1 MEMVDDTFLDLA
13 KIAVHLEQ
21 TRLDEIT
28 YEESAFVL
36 HFLELEEQ
44 GIYWLLCELY
54 KVAVNLNTEI
64 SSEIKQDIESVQ
76 IRDVNSRA
84 IRHMRDYILL
94 RQFRGVL
101 YRIASQFAKII

>member
-1 MEMVDDTFLDLA
+1 MVDEAFSDLA
-13 KIAVHLEQ
+13 KMAVHMEQ

-28 YEESAFVL
+28 YEESQFVP

-44 GIYWLLCELY
+44 GIYWLLCELH
-54 KVAVNLNTEI
+54 KLAINLNTEI
-64 SSEIKQDIESVQ
+64 SSGIKQEVESMQ
-76 IRDVNSRA
+76 IRDVQSRA

-101 YRIASQFAKII
+101 YKIASKFA